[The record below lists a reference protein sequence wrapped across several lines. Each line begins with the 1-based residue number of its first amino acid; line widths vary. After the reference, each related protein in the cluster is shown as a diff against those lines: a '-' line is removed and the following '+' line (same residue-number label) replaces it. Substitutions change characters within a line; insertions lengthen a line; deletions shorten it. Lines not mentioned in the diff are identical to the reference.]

1 MIFENGLQQ
10 LANYNELWL
19 FVFFLLENLLL
30 IFLSALIGKII
41 EPENTVLHHSDR
53 KWVLST
59 LLCNTFIT
67 LFGFE
72 LYRYGIIKIDFS
84 LSFQSFFFD
93 TLLLIFLMDLF
104 MFIFHYLV
112 HYFKWLY
119 PIHKLHHTHIET
131 NVYSLYVLHPVETL
145 GFGFIWLFLITILEF
160 NYLSIII
167 YLILNLSYGIFGHLK
182 KDIFPVFW
190 YKNYFTKWISTTKFH
205 NNHHKNESQNFGFY
219 FTIWDK
225 IFKTMI

>member
-1 MIFENGLQQ
+1 MIFENWLQQ
-10 LANYNELWL
+10 LSQFNLPLLAI
-19 FVFFLLENLLL
+19 FFLIENLIL
-30 IFLSALIGKII
+30 IYISVLIGKII
-41 EPENTVLHHSDR
+41 EPENTVLKKTDQ

-67 LFGFE
+67 ITGFE
-72 LYRYGIIKIDFS
+72 LYRYGIMKVDFS
-84 LSFQSFFFD
+84 GSWYAMFLD
-93 TLLLIFLMDLF
+93 TLILILLMDLL

-112 HYFKWLY
+112 HHLKWMY

-160 NYLSIII
+160 NFLSIII

-182 KDIFPVFW
+182 TDVFPAFW

-205 NNHHKNESQNFGFY
+205 NDHHKNESQNFGFY

-225 IFKTMI
+225 IFKTII